1 MNIFKKIFAV
11 SALCL
16 ALGASGFVSTAMAG
30 KRLALVLGNDI
41 YAEVPSLQ
49 KAVNDAVSLD
59 KKLTELG
66 FEVISGINLTRREMV
81 QKIQDLAS
89 RISIGDQVVFFY
101 AGHGV
106 QIDRSNLLLAT
117 DIPATGGI
125 EEEYVRF
132 EGFDVQKILDMIQ
145 GRGAQTTIM
154 ILDACRNNP
163 FKESKKT
170 RAIGGLTRG
179 LVPIRTTESG
189 TFILYSADEG
199 QEAFDSLGADDKH
212 KNSVFTRSL
221 LTQLDNPELEITQL
235 AKNIQVSVLETVES
249 KIQNQSQAPFY
260 VDRLFGKFFFHKK
273 KKSDEELFWN
283 SIKNNSNSAAFKIY
297 LQVYPQGKFKTTAEQ
312 KIQQFGSL
320 ELNTSP
326 AVRHAAFISL
336 DIFGAQPASA
346 SKPGSAQ
353 ALSESSTTPAKLP
366 IIKVGVRDNKPIFP
380 NSSNLPLLPPQV
392 SQLSCLELWR
402 ARNEIFDRNGYC
414 FVTPLGIQYFNNAN
428 CNTTRSDILK
438 KPVEQLNVSLIQ
450 RWEKRKRCNAQQ
462 R

>member
-1 MNIFKKIFAV
+1 MKFFKKIMAL
-11 SALCL
+11 SALSL
-16 ALGASGFVSTAMAG
+16 ALATSGFVSTAIAQ

-59 KKLTELG
+59 KKLTSLG
-66 FEVISGINLTRREMV
+66 FEVISGINLTRRQMV

-163 FKESKKT
+163 FKKSKKT

-179 LVPIRTTESG
+179 LVPIRSTASG

-199 QEAFDSLGADDKH
+199 QEAFDSLGADDTNN
-212 KNSVFTRSL
+212 NSVFTRSL
-221 LTQLDNPELEITQL
+221 LMQLDNPELEITQL
-235 AKNIQVSVLETVES
+235 AKNIQVSVLQTVES
-249 KIQNQSQAPFY
+249 KIENQSQAPFY

-297 LQVYPQGKFKTTAEQ
+297 LQVYPQGKFKTSAEQ
-312 KIQQFGSL
+312 KVQQFGSL
-320 ELNTSP
+320 ELNKKPSVMHAGFLTLGALGTNIASLAGASMAKTNNHNAASSSP
-326 AVRHAAFISL
+326 VPL
-336 DIFGAQPASA
+336 
-346 SKPGSAQ
+346 
-353 ALSESSTTPAKLP
+353 
-366 IIKVGVRDNKPIFP
+366 IKVGVRDKKPVFSD
-380 NSSNLPLLPPQV
+380 SSQRPLLPRDV
-392 SQLSCLELWR
+392 KQLSCLELWR

-414 FVTPLGIQYFNNAN
+414 FVTPLGIQYFDNAT
-428 CNTTRSDILK
+428 CKTTSSDILK
-438 KPVEQLNVSLIQ
+438 KPLEYLNVKLIQ
-450 RWEKRKRCNAQQ
+450 LWENKKRCKAQ
-462 R
+462 